1 MLLGFNTENEVK
13 AKAAMLVYVIY
24 KSRDAKRG
32 PSGLDMWGQIER
44 FAKAAAKRSEGVD
57 DFVDSFK
64 RKMAC
69 STINP
74 YWMRNDASATNAT
87 VLKDGSII
95 SFKEDMRIF
104 GIEIFEDGEEGK
116 EIVDCLYRKTQI
128 VVLLVRDRLER
139 EKMFAKEGGGNED
152 RNDLYAG
159 TATFPYRR
167 K

>member
-44 FAKAAAKRSEGVD
+44 FAKAAAKRSGGID

-64 RKMAC
+64 RKMGC

-74 YWMRNDASATNAT
+74 YWMRNDAPATNAA
-87 VLKDGSII
+87 VLKDGSIM
-95 SFKEDMRIF
+95 SLGGDMRVF
-104 GIEIFEDGEEGK
+104 GLEIFDDEEKGK
-116 EIVDCLYRKTQI
+116 EVVDCLYSKTQI

-139 EKMFAKEGGGNED
+139 EKMFSQEDKEDED
-152 RNDLYAG
+152 
-159 TATFPYRR
+159 
-167 K
+167 

>member
-44 FAKAAAKRSEGVD
+44 FAKAAAKRSEGID
-57 DFVDSFK
+57 EFINSFK

-74 YWMRNDASATNAT
+74 YWMRNDIPAANAAL
-87 VLKDGSII
+87 LKDGSIM
-95 SFKEDMRIF
+95 SFGGDLRAF
-104 GIEIFEDGEEGK
+104 GLEIFDDEENGK
-116 EIVDCLYRKTQI
+116 EIVDCVYAKTQI
-128 VVLLVRDRLER
+128 IILLVRDRLER
-139 EKMFAKEGGGNED
+139 EKNFARED
-152 RNDLYAG
+152 ERDEN
-159 TATFPYRR
+159 
-167 K
+167 